1 MSSMLN
7 AHAFFVVVDFQVRPR
22 VSISGRWQSFRS
34 SRRPG
39 GRRPILVLLGR
50 GVLLAM
56 VEDKRCGGGGGG
68 DGGGHRVFKPWFV
81 WRFFVKMLVVLAF
94 AMNCCQ
100 DCFLRVKTTAF
111 EGTIHHVVCT
121 STCKLVKSLKSADR
135 LFRQSQRDELEPQI

>member
-1 MSSMLN
+1 MTSVLN

-34 SRRPG
+34 PRRPG

-56 VEDKRCGGGGGG
+56 VEDKRCGGGGGC

-81 WRFFVKMLVVLAF
+81 WRFFVNVGGAGICHELLPRLLPSGEN
-94 AMNCCQ
+94 NC
-100 DCFLRVKTTAF
+100 LRRHYTL
-111 EGTIHHVVCT
+111 CMY
-121 STCKLVKSLKSADR
+121 
-135 LFRQSQRDELEPQI
+135 

>member
-1 MSSMLN
+1 MTSVLN
-7 AHAFFVVVDFQVRPR
+7 AHAFFVVVDFHDFQVRPR

-56 VEDKRCGGGGGG
+56 VEDKRCDGGGGG

-121 STCKLVKSLKSADR
+121 SKLVKSLKSADR
-135 LFRQSQRDELEPQI
+135 LFRQSQRDEPQI